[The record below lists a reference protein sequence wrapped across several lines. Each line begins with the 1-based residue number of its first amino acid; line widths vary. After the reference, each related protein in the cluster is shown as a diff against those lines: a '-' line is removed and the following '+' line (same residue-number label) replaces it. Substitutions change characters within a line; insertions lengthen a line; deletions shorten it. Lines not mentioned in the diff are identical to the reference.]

1 MHLFLKFIYIS
12 LASMIVS
19 LAEFISN
26 VLFEPV
32 PFYANTYLVY
42 TAGLYQGVT
51 ALFLLIHNLL

>member
-1 MHLFLKFIYIS
+1 
-12 LASMIVS
+12 MIVS